1 MKAAFDRGRR
11 AQLLSGLLGLVATT
25 AFAQA
30 AVRSGRAVRLT
41 VAYPPGGV
49 SDETARD
56 LATRLQVRLGVPV
69 IVDHRPGAAGAIALE
84 ALSRAPADS
93 QALCFCAITPLLQL
107 PSVGQLRYDPVQDIA
122 PVAAVMR
129 TPVLVVAT
137 PAFEGN
143 SLADLIAAARREPGR
158 IRWATSGH
166 ATTGHLVLEQ
176 IRALATVD
184 IIHVPYAGGGQQIN
198 DALAGHFEV
207 LSTNVAARQLDYV
220 RAGRWRA
227 LAVGSPRRL
236 SVLPEVPT
244 FAELGYDAA
253 NLSSLFGVFA
263 PGRTP
268 AARLDQWNLHI
279 NAVLDEPAFK
289 QRLLANGNLPV
300 QASRLEFVRR
310 IATEAAAM
318 RARLGRDAEVRR

>member
-1 MKAAFDRGRR
+1 
-11 AQLLSGLLGLVATT
+11 
-25 AFAQA
+25 
-30 AVRSGRAVRLT
+30 
-41 VAYPPGGV
+41 
-49 SDETARD
+49 
-56 LATRLQVRLGVPV
+56 
-69 IVDHRPGAAGAIALE
+69 
-84 ALSRAPADS
+84 
-93 QALCFCAITPLLQL
+93 
-107 PSVGQLRYDPVQDIA
+107 
-122 PVAAVMR
+122 
-129 TPVLVVAT
+129 VLVVAT

-184 IIHVPYAGGGQQIN
+184 ITHVPYAGGGQQIS

-207 LSTNVAARQLDYV
+207 LSTNVAARQLAYV

-253 NLSSLFGVFA
+253 NLSSLFGIFA

-318 RARLGRDAEVRR
+318 RMRLGRDAEVRR